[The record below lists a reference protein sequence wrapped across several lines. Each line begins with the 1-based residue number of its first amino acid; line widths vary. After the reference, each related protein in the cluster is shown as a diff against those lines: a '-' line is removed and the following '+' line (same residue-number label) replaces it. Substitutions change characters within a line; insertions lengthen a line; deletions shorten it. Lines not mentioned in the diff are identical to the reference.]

1 MRGNPQIDLRFET
14 SALASV
20 ERFEIWDFRGNPQID
35 RLAGNKDISA
45 SASAGGRDRTF
56 AANCDD
62 NNGKITVEFL

>member
-1 MRGNPQIDLRFET
+1 M
-14 SALASV
+14 ASV